1 MAIDRGCRLLPAATS
16 SGVAE
21 TGRPSECSA
30 IRTSIRRLLVRQRA
44 VHYPSRC
51 GRISRIKG
59 DGLLLLGPDQ
69 AASRRTRDLA

>member
-1 MAIDRGCRLLPAATS
+1 MTIDCGCRLLPAATG

-21 TGRPSECSA
+21 TGMLCNTHINSTISCPP
-30 IRTSIRRLLVRQRA
+30 TGQRA
-44 VHYPSRC
+44 VHHPSRC
-51 GRISRIKG
+51 GRISRFKG